1 MGCLQ
6 VSTSLVSERLSV
18 LGISVSEHL
27 SVAAMNVSERLSV
40 LGISVSEHLSA
51 TAMNVS
57 ERLSVLGTLVCDIS
71 DVAYIRV
78 TPEVVWLTP
87 SMLSNAEFEVQSN
100 VDWRIE

>member
-6 VSTSLVSERLSV
+6 VNASLVSERLSV
-18 LGISVSEHL
+18 LGTSI
-27 SVAAMNVSERLSV
+27 
-40 LGISVSEHLSA
+40 SEHLSA

-71 DVAYIRV
+71 DIAYIRV
-78 TPEVVWLTP
+78 TPEIVWLTP
-87 SMLSNAEFEVQSN
+87 SMLSNAQFEVQSN